1 MFQLNIFYFFACKIQ
16 FFFKL
21 SFIIK
26 KSKKMKKVVSML
38 LCLFLTANLVGQ
50 EKNSGFFVGL
60 DYGKTD
66 FLSNSGL
73 SLNENQNQMKNYN
86 AINTKLSFGYNTK
99 LNAFIKLNLLLTGAD
114 FQQDFNNAIKLKEQA
129 SILYSEIAVGWN
141 FKVNRL
147 TIHPTAGIGLMSV
160 WNNVTLNNNEYG
172 FNSNTIGSSLGLSL
186 SYEINKNLSFVS
198 EFSSI
203 TAKPKLAKFS
213 ESDILLIKEY
223 SSSERNYIKMTNFNL
238 GLRINF

>member
-1 MFQLNIFYFFACKIQ
+1 M
-16 FFFKL
+16 
-21 SFIIK
+21 
-26 KSKKMKKVVSML
+26 MKKVISVL
-38 LCLFLTANLVGQ
+38 LCLVFTANLVGQ

-86 AINTKLSFGYNTK
+86 AINTKFSFGYNTK
-99 LNAFIKLNLLLTGAD
+99 LNAFIKLNLLLTGVD
-114 FQQDFNNAIKLKEQA
+114 FKQDFNNAIKLKEQA

-203 TAKPKLAKFS
+203 TAKPKLAKLP

>member
-1 MFQLNIFYFFACKIQ
+1 
-16 FFFKL
+16 
-21 SFIIK
+21 
-26 KSKKMKKVVSML
+26 MKKVVSML

-50 EKNSGFFVGL
+50 ENNSGFFVGL

-86 AINTKLSFGYNTK
+86 AINTKFSFGYNTK
-99 LNAFIKLNLLLTGAD
+99 LNAFIKLNLLLTGVD
-114 FQQDFNNAIKLKEQA
+114 FKQSVSDAIKLKEQA

-203 TAKPKLAKFS
+203 TAKPKVAEFS
-213 ESDILLIKEY
+213 ESDNLLIKEY
-223 SSSERNYIKMTNFNL
+223 STSERDYIKMTNFNL

>member
-1 MFQLNIFYFFACKIQ
+1 
-16 FFFKL
+16 
-21 SFIIK
+21 
-26 KSKKMKKVVSML
+26 MKKVISIL

-86 AINTKLSFGYNTK
+86 AINTKFSFGYNTK

-114 FQQDFNNAIKLKEQA
+114 FQEGFNDLMKLEERV

-147 TIHPTAGIGLMSV
+147 TIHPAAGIGLMSV
-160 WNNVTLNNNEYG
+160 WNNVTLNNNEYS

-203 TAKPKLAKFS
+203 TAKPKVAEFS
-213 ESDILLIKEY
+213 ESDNLLIKEY
-223 SSSERNYIKMTNFNL
+223 STSERDYIKMTNFNL

>member
-16 FFFKL
+16 FFFRL

-26 KSKKMKKVVSML
+26 KSKKMKKVISVL
-38 LCLFLTANLVGQ
+38 LCLVFTANLIGQ

-86 AINTKLSFGYNTK
+86 AINTKFSFGYNTK
-99 LNAFIKLNLLLTGAD
+99 LNAFIKLNLLLTGVD
-114 FQQDFNNAIKLKEQA
+114 FKQDFNNAIKLKEQA

-203 TAKPKLAKFS
+203 TAKPKVAEFS
-213 ESDILLIKEY
+213 ESDNLLIKEY
-223 SSSERNYIKMTNFNL
+223 STSERDYIKMTNFNL

>member
-1 MFQLNIFYFFACKIQ
+1 
-16 FFFKL
+16 
-21 SFIIK
+21 
-26 KSKKMKKVVSML
+26 MKKVISVL
-38 LCLFLTANLVGQ
+38 LCLVFTANLVSQ

-86 AINTKLSFGYNTK
+86 AINTKFSFGYNTK
-99 LNAFIKLNLLLTGAD
+99 LNAFIKLNLLLTGVD
-114 FQQDFNNAIKLKEQA
+114 FKQDFNNAIKLKEQA

-203 TAKPKLAKFS
+203 TAKPKLAKFP

-223 SSSERNYIKMTNFNL
+223 SSSERNYIQMTNFNL

>member
-1 MFQLNIFYFFACKIQ
+1 
-16 FFFKL
+16 
-21 SFIIK
+21 
-26 KSKKMKKVVSML
+26 MKKVISVL
-38 LCLFLTANLVGQ
+38 LCLVFTANLVSQ

-86 AINTKLSFGYNTK
+86 AINTKLSLGYNTK
-99 LNAFIKLNLLLTGAD
+99 INAFIKLNLLLTGAD
-114 FQQDFNNAIKLKEQA
+114 FQQDFNNAIKLKEQV

-160 WNNVTLNNNEYG
+160 WNNITLNNNEYG

-203 TAKPKLAKFS
+203 TAKPKLAKFP

>member
-1 MFQLNIFYFFACKIQ
+1 
-16 FFFKL
+16 
-21 SFIIK
+21 
-26 KSKKMKKVVSML
+26 MKKVISVL
-38 LCLFLTANLVGQ
+38 LCLVFTANLVGQ

-86 AINTKLSFGYNTK
+86 AINTKFSFGYNTK
-99 LNAFIKLNLLLTGAD
+99 LNAFIKLNLILTGAD
-114 FQQDFNNAIKLKEQA
+114 FKQDFNNAIKLKEQA

-160 WNNVTLNNNEYG
+160 WNNLAINNNEYG

-203 TAKPKLAKFS
+203 TAKPKLAKFP

>member
-1 MFQLNIFYFFACKIQ
+1 M
-16 FFFKL
+16 
-21 SFIIK
+21 
-26 KSKKMKKVVSML
+26 MKKVISVL
-38 LCLFLTANLVGQ
+38 LCLVFTANLVGQ

-86 AINTKLSFGYNTK
+86 AINTKFSFGYNTK
-99 LNAFIKLNLLLTGAD
+99 LNAFIKLNLLLTGVD
-114 FQQDFNNAIKLKEQA
+114 FKQDFNNAIKLKEQA

-172 FNSNTIGSSLGLSL
+172 FNSNTIGSSLGLSR

-203 TAKPKLAKFS
+203 TAKPKLAKFP

-223 SSSERNYIKMTNFNL
+223 SSSERDYIQMTNFNL

>member
-1 MFQLNIFYFFACKIQ
+1 
-16 FFFKL
+16 
-21 SFIIK
+21 
-26 KSKKMKKVVSML
+26 MKKVISVL
-38 LCLFLTANLVGQ
+38 LCLVFTANLVGQ

-86 AINTKLSFGYNTK
+86 AINTKFSFGYNTK
-99 LNAFIKLNLLLTGAD
+99 LNAFIKLNLILTGAD
-114 FQQDFNNAIKLKEQA
+114 FKQDFNNAIKLKEQA

-160 WNNVTLNNNEYG
+160 WNNLAINNNEYG

-203 TAKPKLAKFS
+203 TAKPKLAKFP
-213 ESDILLIKEY
+213 ESVILLIKEY

>member
-1 MFQLNIFYFFACKIQ
+1 
-16 FFFKL
+16 
-21 SFIIK
+21 
-26 KSKKMKKVVSML
+26 MKKVISVL
-38 LCLFLTANLVGQ
+38 LCLVFTANLVGQ

-86 AINTKLSFGYNTK
+86 AINTKFSFGYNTK
-99 LNAFIKLNLLLTGAD
+99 LNAFIKLNLLLTGVD
-114 FQQDFNNAIKLKEQA
+114 FKQEFNNAIKLKEQA

>member
-1 MFQLNIFYFFACKIQ
+1 M
-16 FFFKL
+16 
-21 SFIIK
+21 
-26 KSKKMKKVVSML
+26 MKKVISVL
-38 LCLFLTANLVGQ
+38 LCLVFTANLVGQ

-114 FQQDFNNAIKLKEQA
+114 FQQDFNNAIKLKEQV

-160 WNNVTLNNNEYG
+160 WNNITLNNNEYG

-203 TAKPKLAKFS
+203 TAKPKLAKFP

>member
-1 MFQLNIFYFFACKIQ
+1 
-16 FFFKL
+16 
-21 SFIIK
+21 
-26 KSKKMKKVVSML
+26 MKKVISVL

-73 SLNENQNQMKNYN
+73 SLNENQNQTKNYN
-86 AINTKLSFGYNTK
+86 AINTKFSFGYNTK
-99 LNAFIKLNLLLTGAD
+99 LNAFIKLDLLLTGVD
-114 FQQDFNNAIKLKEQA
+114 FKQDFNNAIKLKEQA

-160 WNNVTLNNNEYG
+160 WNNITLNNNEYG

-186 SYEINKNLSFVS
+186 SFEINKNISFVS

-203 TAKPKLAKFS
+203 TAKPKLAKFP

>member
-1 MFQLNIFYFFACKIQ
+1 
-16 FFFKL
+16 
-21 SFIIK
+21 
-26 KSKKMKKVVSML
+26 MKKVVSML
-38 LCLFLTANLVGQ
+38 LCLFLTANLVSQ

-99 LNAFIKLNLLLTGAD
+99 LNAFIKLNLLLTGVD
-114 FQQDFNNAIKLKEQA
+114 FKQDFNNAIKLKEQA

-198 EFSSI
+198 AFSSI
-203 TAKPKLAKFS
+203 TAKPKVAEFS
-213 ESDILLIKEY
+213 ESDNLLIKEY
-223 SSSERNYIKMTNFNL
+223 STSERDYIKMTNFNL

>member
-1 MFQLNIFYFFACKIQ
+1 MKNIYLIL
-16 FFFKL
+16 L
-21 SFIIK
+21 S
-26 KSKKMKKVVSML
+26 
-38 LCLFLTANLVGQ
+38 LFLTTNLVGQ

-73 SLNENQNQMKNYN
+73 SLNENQNQIKNFN
-86 AINTKLSFGYNTK
+86 AINTKFSLGYNTK

-114 FQQDFNNAIKLKEQA
+114 FQEGFNDLMKLEERV

-141 FKVNRL
+141 FTVNRL
-147 TIHPTAGIGLMSV
+147 TFRPTAGIGLMSV
-160 WNNVTLNNNEYG
+160 WNNITLNKDEYS

-203 TAKPKLAKFS
+203 TTKPKVAEFS
-213 ESDILLIKEY
+213 ESDNLLIKEY
-223 SSSERNYIKMTNFNL
+223 STSERNYIKMTNFNL

>member
-1 MFQLNIFYFFACKIQ
+1 
-16 FFFKL
+16 
-21 SFIIK
+21 
-26 KSKKMKKVVSML
+26 MKKVISVL
-38 LCLFLTANLVGQ
+38 LCLVFTANLVGQ

-86 AINTKLSFGYNTK
+86 AINTKLSLGYNTK

-114 FQQDFNNAIKLKEQA
+114 FQQDFNNAIKLKEQV

-160 WNNVTLNNNEYG
+160 WNNLAINNNEYG

-203 TAKPKLAKFS
+203 TAKPKLAKFP

-223 SSSERNYIKMTNFNL
+223 SSSERNYIQMTNFNL

>member
-16 FFFKL
+16 FFFRL

-86 AINTKLSFGYNTK
+86 AINTKFSFGYNTK
-99 LNAFIKLNLLLTGAD
+99 LNAFIKLNLLLTGVD
-114 FQQDFNNAIKLKEQA
+114 FQEGFNDLMKLEERV

-203 TAKPKLAKFS
+203 TAKPKVAEFS
-213 ESDILLIKEY
+213 ESDNLLIKEY
-223 SSSERNYIKMTNFNL
+223 STSERDYIKMTNFNL

>member
-1 MFQLNIFYFFACKIQ
+1 
-16 FFFKL
+16 
-21 SFIIK
+21 
-26 KSKKMKKVVSML
+26 MKKVISVL
-38 LCLFLTANLVGQ
+38 LCLVFTANLVGQ

-66 FLSNSGL
+66 FLSNSRL

-86 AINTKLSFGYNTK
+86 AINTKFSFGYNTK

-114 FQQDFNNAIKLKEQA
+114 FQQDFNNAIKLKEQV

-160 WNNVTLNNNEYG
+160 WNNITLNNNEYG

-203 TAKPKLAKFS
+203 TAKPKLAKFP

-223 SSSERNYIKMTNFNL
+223 SSSERNYIQMTNFNL

>member
-16 FFFKL
+16 FFFRL

-38 LCLFLTANLVGQ
+38 LCLFLTANLVSQ

-86 AINTKLSFGYNTK
+86 AINTKFSFGYNTK
-99 LNAFIKLNLLLTGAD
+99 LNAFIKLNLLLTGVD
-114 FQQDFNNAIKLKEQA
+114 FKQDFNNAIKLNEQA

-203 TAKPKLAKFS
+203 TAKPKVAEFS
-213 ESDILLIKEY
+213 ESDNLLIKEY
-223 SSSERNYIKMTNFNL
+223 STSERDYIKMTNFNL

>member
-1 MFQLNIFYFFACKIQ
+1 
-16 FFFKL
+16 
-21 SFIIK
+21 
-26 KSKKMKKVVSML
+26 MKKVVSML

-86 AINTKLSFGYNTK
+86 AINTKFSFGYNTK
-99 LNAFIKLNLLLTGAD
+99 LNAFIKLNLLLTVAD
-114 FQQDFNNAIKLKEQA
+114 FQERFNDLMKLEERV

-160 WNNVTLNNNEYG
+160 WNNITLNKDEYS

-203 TAKPKLAKFS
+203 TAKPKLAKFP

-223 SSSERNYIKMTNFNL
+223 SSSERNYIQMTNFNL

>member
-1 MFQLNIFYFFACKIQ
+1 
-16 FFFKL
+16 
-21 SFIIK
+21 
-26 KSKKMKKVVSML
+26 MKKVISVL
-38 LCLFLTANLVGQ
+38 LCLVFTANLVGQ

-73 SLNENQNQMKNYN
+73 SLNENQNQTKNYN

-99 LNAFIKLNLLLTGAD
+99 INAFIKLNLLLTGAD

-147 TIHPTAGIGLMSV
+147 TIHPTAGIGLMSI

-203 TAKPKLAKFS
+203 TAKPKLAKFP
-213 ESDILLIKEY
+213 ESVILLIKEY

>member
-1 MFQLNIFYFFACKIQ
+1 
-16 FFFKL
+16 
-21 SFIIK
+21 
-26 KSKKMKKVVSML
+26 MKKVVSML

-73 SLNENQNQMKNYN
+73 SLNENQNQIKNFN
-86 AINTKLSFGYNTK
+86 AINTKFSLGYNTK
-99 LNAFIKLNLLLTGAD
+99 RNAFIKLNLLLTGAD
-114 FQQDFNNAIKLKEQA
+114 FQEGFNDLMKLKEQA

-147 TIHPTAGIGLMSV
+147 TFRPTAGIGLMSV
-160 WNNVTLNNNEYG
+160 WNNITLNKDEYS

-203 TAKPKLAKFS
+203 TAKPKVAEFS
-213 ESDILLIKEY
+213 ESDNLLIKEY
-223 SSSERNYIKMTNFNL
+223 STSERDYIKMTNFNL

>member
-1 MFQLNIFYFFACKIQ
+1 MKNIYLIL
-16 FFFKL
+16 L
-21 SFIIK
+21 S
-26 KSKKMKKVVSML
+26 
-38 LCLFLTANLVGQ
+38 LFLTTNLVGQ

-73 SLNENQNQMKNYN
+73 SLNENQNQIKNFN
-86 AINTKLSFGYNTK
+86 AINTKFSFGYNTK

-114 FQQDFNNAIKLKEQA
+114 FQEGFNDLMKLKEQA

-141 FKVNRL
+141 FTVNRL
-147 TIHPTAGIGLMSV
+147 TFRPTAGIGLMSV
-160 WNNVTLNNNEYG
+160 WNNITLNKDEYS

-203 TAKPKLAKFS
+203 TAKPKVAEFS
-213 ESDILLIKEY
+213 ESDNLLIKEY
-223 SSSERNYIKMTNFNL
+223 STSERNYIKMTNFNL

>member
-1 MFQLNIFYFFACKIQ
+1 M
-16 FFFKL
+16 
-21 SFIIK
+21 
-26 KSKKMKKVVSML
+26 
-38 LCLFLTANLVGQ
+38 
-50 EKNSGFFVGL
+50 GL

-86 AINTKLSFGYNTK
+86 AINTKFSFGYNTK

-114 FQQDFNNAIKLKEQA
+114 FQEGFNDLMKLKEQA

-160 WNNVTLNNNEYG
+160 WNNITLNKDEYS

-186 SYEINKNLSFVS
+186 SYEINRNLSFVS

-203 TAKPKLAKFS
+203 TAKPKVAEFS
-213 ESDILLIKEY
+213 ESDNLLIKEY
-223 SSSERNYIKMTNFNL
+223 STSERDYIKMTNFNL

>member
-1 MFQLNIFYFFACKIQ
+1 M
-16 FFFKL
+16 
-21 SFIIK
+21 
-26 KSKKMKKVVSML
+26 
-38 LCLFLTANLVGQ
+38 
-50 EKNSGFFVGL
+50 
-60 DYGKTD
+60 
-66 FLSNSGL
+66 
-73 SLNENQNQMKNYN
+73 
-86 AINTKLSFGYNTK
+86 
-99 LNAFIKLNLLLTGAD
+99 NLLLTGVD
-114 FQQDFNNAIKLKEQA
+114 FQEGFNDLMKLEERV

-160 WNNVTLNNNEYG
+160 WNNITLNKDEYS

-203 TAKPKLAKFS
+203 TAKPKVAEFS
-213 ESDILLIKEY
+213 ESDNLLIKEY
-223 SSSERNYIKMTNFNL
+223 STSERDYIKMTNFNL

>member
-1 MFQLNIFYFFACKIQ
+1 
-16 FFFKL
+16 
-21 SFIIK
+21 
-26 KSKKMKKVVSML
+26 MKKVISIL

-73 SLNENQNQMKNYN
+73 SLNENQNQIKNFN
-86 AINTKLSFGYNTK
+86 AINTKFSLGYNTK
-99 LNAFIKLNLLLTGAD
+99 RNAFIKLNLLLTGAD
-114 FQQDFNNAIKLKEQA
+114 FQEGFNDLMKLEERV

-160 WNNVTLNNNEYG
+160 WNNITLNKDEYS

-203 TAKPKLAKFS
+203 TAKPKLAKFP

-223 SSSERNYIKMTNFNL
+223 SSSERDYIQMTNFNL